1 MKRGTTMIKVEN
13 YPNAYKEVY
22 VILEN
27 MNENDVKKIPESFLN
42 IIKTEMN
49 KQYEFKID
57 KNKDFKNQKILRE
70 TKVILSYISFNYWM
84 TEEQKSKIK
93 EIFIQDYI
101 DEENKKDKYI
111 PEELFKNK
119 RVKVEKENTE
129 KNKNEIIKDE
139 KIGLFQKILRKL
151 KIFLSKSSKKG

>member
-1 MKRGTTMIKVEN
+1 MIKVEN

-27 MNENDVKKIPESFLN
+27 MNKNDVKKIPKSFLD

-49 KQYEFKID
+49 KKYEFKID

-119 RVKVEKENTE
+119 RLKIEE
-129 KNKNEIIKDE
+129 KNAEKDKNEIIKYE
-139 KIGLFQKILRKL
+139 KIGFFQKILKRIKN
-151 KIFLSKSSKKG
+151 IFK

>member
-1 MKRGTTMIKVEN
+1 MIKVEN

-27 MNENDVKKIPESFLN
+27 MNKNDVKKIPKSFLD

-49 KQYEFKID
+49 KNYEFKID
-57 KNKDFKNQKILRE
+57 KNKGFKNQKILRE

-93 EIFIQDYI
+93 EIFIQDHI

-119 RVKVEKENTE
+119 RLKIEE
-129 KNKNEIIKDE
+129 KNAEKDKNEIIKYE
-139 KIGLFQKILRKL
+139 KIGFFQKILK
-151 KIFLSKSSKKG
+151 KIKNIFE